1 MGVAQMIDELY
12 FRLEQRP
19 GQSRAVVA
27 AEHAVFATVVH
38 AEVHFQGRFG
48 REHFFAQHAPVKVL
62 SVSFHQVFLYV
73 FGRGERRGA
82 LLTRVLGSG
91 HEKVTDDVL
100 LIVFEVRERQMAVR
114 TRQLDLVVV
123 GVNVVVVIVVDA
135 DLRGRSSRGRLRLLM
150 FSVISVVS
158 FLFYVT
164 LVGRRRIAT
173 RRRTGLFAGRVIPL
187 VVGRL
192 VLARRGVMV
201 FAAAAAAATVLGRR
215 QRQVC
220 GTRLD
225 GFFGQQTAAR
235 RRVSLVV
242 VVVTVRAGYYRPVV
256 QGHGATCAFAA
267 VGVVVV
273 AVAVVIV
280 VVLYVV
286 VEDGTQIVGGR
297 KVFL

>member
-1 MGVAQMIDELY
+1 
-12 FRLEQRP
+12 
-19 GQSRAVVA
+19 
-27 AEHAVFATVVH
+27 VFAAVVH
-38 AEVHFQGRFG
+38 AEVYLQGRLG

-62 SVSFHQVFLYV
+62 RVSFHQVFLYV
-73 FGRGERRGA
+73 FRRGERRGT
-82 LLTRVLGSG
+82 LLARVLGGG

-135 DLRGRSSRGRLRLLM
+135 GDADLRGRSSRGRLRLLM
-150 FSVISVVS
+150 FSVISVVA

-164 LVGRRRIAT
+164 LVGRRRIAA
-173 RRRTGLFAGRVIPL
+173 RRRAGLFAGRVVPL

-192 VLARRGVMV
+192 VFARRGVMV
-201 FAAAAAAATVLGRR
+201 LAAAATVLGRR

-225 GFFGQQTAAR
+225 GFLGQQTTAR
-235 RRVSLVV
+235 RRVSLMV
-242 VVVTVRAGYYRPVV
+242 VVVTVRTGYYRPVV
-256 QGHGATCAFAA
+256 QGHRATRAFAA

-273 AVAVVIV
+273 VTVAVVVVV